1 MQILISAISRPVDAY
16 ATPIDDPKTVSAV
29 SSKLNK
35 LYPLDVKWSHLKRIN
50 PPKHSGGNKFRF
62 LIGPIDLVDR
72 DELVANLNDSNLST
86 TVELVKVPESKPL
99 TRKQA
104 EFCKQHW
111 SCNFY
116 EFKQ

>member
-1 MQILISAISRPVDAY
+1 M
-16 ATPIDDPKTVSAV
+16 SAV